1 MRKIKFE
8 ELSDYTVPARGAID
22 KIYLHWTA
30 GHYGQFFGDYH
41 LNIDADG
48 SLHTDMDSFMDLK
61 AHTWRRNSRAI
72 GISLC
77 CCYGASIDAD
87 GNIDYGSEPPTQDQL
102 DMMAKVVAKL
112 CVEIGI
118 YPEGN
123 VWTHAEVA
131 DFDGYGI
138 HDDDPD
144 MRWDLYG
151 LGWQIRQ
158 RVREYINEWSS
169 EQTHD

>member
-1 MRKIKFE
+1 MREIKFE
-8 ELSDYTVPARGAID
+8 DLSKYTVPARGAID
-22 KIYLHWTA
+22 KIYLHWT
-30 GHYGQFFGDYH
+30 GEDYGKYFSSYH
-41 LNIDADG
+41 INIDNDG
-48 SLHTDMDSFMDLK
+48 RLYTDMDSFMDFK
-61 AHTWRRNSRAI
+61 EHTWHRNSRAI
-72 GISLC
+72 AITLC
-77 CCYGASIDAD
+77 CCEDAVIWED
-87 GNIDYGSEPPTQDQL
+87 GTINWGTKPPTQEQL
-102 DMMAKVVAKL
+102 KMMAKVVAKL

-158 RVREYINEWSS
+158 RVREYINEWNS

>member
-8 ELSDYTVPARGAID
+8 DLSNFTVPARGLID
-22 KIYLHWTA
+22 KIYLHWTG
-30 GHYGQFFGDYH
+30 GHYGQPFSSYH

-48 SLHTDMDSFMDLK
+48 SIYTDMYDFTDLK

-72 GISLC
+72 GITLC
-77 CCYGASIDAD
+77 CAYNASIDD
-87 GNIDYGSEPPTQDQL
+87 GIIDYGPEPPTPEQL

-118 YPEGN
+118 YTEGN

-131 DFDGYGI
+131 DFDGYGVN
-138 HDDDPD
+138 DDDPD

-151 LGWQIRQ
+151 LGWKIRQ
-158 RVREYINEWSS
+158 RAREYIHEWTT
-169 EQTHD
+169 Q

>member
-1 MRKIKFE
+1 MREIRFD
-8 ELSDYTVPARGAID
+8 ELSDYNVPARGAID

-72 GISLC
+72 GISIC

-123 VWTHAEVA
+123 VWTH
-131 DFDGYGI
+131 GL

-169 EQTHD
+169 EQAHD

>member
-1 MRKIKFE
+1 MREIKFE
-8 ELSDYTVPARGAID
+8 DLSQYTVPARGYIN
-22 KIYLHWTA
+22 KIYLHWTG
-30 GHYGQFFGDYH
+30 GHYGQPFGDYH
-41 LNIDADG
+41 LNIDLDG
-48 SLHTDMDSFMDLK
+48 SLYTNMNSFMDTK
-61 AHTWRRNSRAI
+61 AHTWRRNTGAI

-77 CCYGASIDAD
+77 CCYGASIDRE
-87 GNIDYGSEPPTQDQL
+87 GNIDYGYEPPTPEQL

-118 YPEGN
+118 YTEGN

-138 HDDDPD
+138 HDNDPD

-151 LGWQIRQ
+151 LGWKIRQ
-158 RVREYINEWSS
+158 RAREYINEW
-169 EQTHD
+169 TTK

>member
-1 MRKIKFE
+1 
-8 ELSDYTVPARGAID
+8 
-22 KIYLHWTA
+22 
-30 GHYGQFFGDYH
+30 
-41 LNIDADG
+41 
-48 SLHTDMDSFMDLK
+48 MDSLLDLK
-61 AHTWRRNSRAI
+61 SHTWRRNSRAV
-72 GISLC
+72 GISIC
-77 CCYGASIDAD
+77 CCYGASIDAE

-131 DFDGYGI
+131 DFDGYGL

-158 RVREYINEWSS
+158 RVREYINEWNP